1 MPGSGKRGPGRPP
14 AARVDDTRSRIMQ
27 AARSVFSERGY
38 EGATIQAIAAR
49 AGLTRPAINHYFPSK
64 QALYRVVLNATNE
77 SVLGAGI
84 NHAQRE
90 TTLAARLNAF
100 ISAAVSA
107 NLACP
112 AGSALLVN
120 GILESQRHPQWT
132 STQNDTVRICR
143 EFLNYVV
150 TDAVDRGDIATDI
163 DASALAE
170 ALLVMLCGL
179 GLYAGYVEDYQGM
192 LAVIDRVRPVLLE
205 GGLWGATP
213 GNRPT
218 RG

>member
-14 AARVDDTRSRIMQ
+14 VASVNDTRLRIMQ

-38 EGATIQAIAAR
+38 DGATIRAIAVR
-49 AGLTRPAINHYFPSK
+49 AGLTRPPINHYFPSK
-64 QALYRVVLNATNE
+64 QALYRAVLNATNE

-112 AGSALLVN
+112 DGSAVVN
-120 GILESQRHPQWT
+120 GILSSWVLR
-132 STQNDTVRICR
+132 RMMAIG
-143 EFLNYVV
+143 
-150 TDAVDRGDIATDI
+150 RGDFLVVDLVSDQVVPHAHSRR
-163 DASALAE
+163 SAE
-170 ALLVMLCGL
+170 K
-179 GLYAGYVEDYQGM
+179 
-192 LAVIDRVRPVLLE
+192 
-205 GGLWGATP
+205 
-213 GNRPT
+213 PT
-218 RG
+218 TT